1 MRTLLAMR
9 AADAVLVLVAIGT
22 LATYLQKRQCALLRQ
37 ARRDRALMVLVR
49 VNELAIIRTQA
60 VLNRDQMHRAR
71 QSTKH
76 EQADKRNGQQAQ
88 LRGAKPGGTD
98 A

>member
-37 ARRDRALMVLVR
+37 ARRDRALMALIG
-49 VNELAIIRTQA
+49 VNELAVIRTQA
-60 VLNRDQMHRAR
+60 VLNRDQMHRAC

-76 EQADKRNGQQAQ
+76 EQADKRNGQQTQ
-88 LRGAKPGGTD
+88 LRRAKPGGTD